1 MGLFGPSSKKM
12 LWKVHDSLRARG
24 HSDLDPRVVDLG
36 RLSGYLQ
43 IGPMGIPRLGLS
55 LDLAWRVQL
64 IFFITG
70 GTWGYCTLEI
80 FEGPS
85 MALGEELEFDF
96 APENRDIT
104 YEILALIEK
113 LRADEED

>member
-1 MGLFGPSSKKM
+1 MVLFGPRSKKM
-12 LWKVHDSLRARG
+12 LWTVHDSLNARG
-24 HSDLDPRVVDLG
+24 HSDLDPRVVDLA
-36 RLSGYLQ
+36 RLPGYMELS
-43 IGPMGIPRLGLS
+43 PMGIPRLGLS
-55 LDLAWRVQL
+55 LDLGFRVQL
-64 IFFITG
+64 IFFIAG

-96 APENRDIT
+96 APANRDIT

-113 LRADEED
+113 LRADEEN